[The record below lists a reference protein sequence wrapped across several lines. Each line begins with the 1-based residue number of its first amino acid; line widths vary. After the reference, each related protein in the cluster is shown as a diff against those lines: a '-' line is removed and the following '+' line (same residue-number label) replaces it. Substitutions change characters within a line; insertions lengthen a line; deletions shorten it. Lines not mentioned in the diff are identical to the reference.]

1 MHFPLTRQCLRLA
14 IKMGS
19 LFCLS
24 WSVSAAPL
32 INEIMYHP
40 AHDLDDPEPIA
51 EEFIEFHNP
60 GTIAV
65 SLNDWKITRGVNFT
79 FLDVTIPANGFVVV
93 AANLEAFAAKYGDV
107 GVPVLGPWTG
117 KLSNGLEQVRI
128 EDAEGNNVDSV
139 TYSDQG
145 DWAQRIEGRRVQS
158 FTGWDWNDE
167 HDGEGASL
175 ELQNPA
181 LTNNLGLNWAA
192 SPEGGTP
199 GKPNSVASDNVAPLI
214 TNVRHRPAIPQSNE
228 TVTIR
233 ADFIDETDLIDEAPT
248 ATMASVHYRVA
259 KRDPGD
265 FIELA
270 MNDRGEDGDRA
281 AGDGEFAATIS
292 AHEDGTVIEFYLA
305 SSDGANS
312 RTWPTPVDEEG
323 TQAANALYL
332 VTDEVNETDQPL
344 YHVIMTEEGLR
355 TFRRI
360 LSANLN
366 VQTNATFIS
375 EIGDDVEIRYFAGVR
390 ERGAGSR
397 GRSPENW
404 RVNLPN
410 DKPWNNVTAMNLN
423 TQYTYLQYLGAKV
436 CKEADVSAADATVVQ
451 TRLNGSA
458 LVRDRSPAFGSRVHM
473 EVLNGDWVRNHI
485 GASEDTEGNM
495 YSKGRPEHN
504 WRYTLRDRNDPES
517 GPRISS
523 YRSGSWGKGNNEA
536 AADWNDLHDFFF
548 AMQTKGDDPNYLE
561 TISKVA
567 DIDQWVR
574 YFAVMTF
581 MSSGETAINTGVDDD
596 YKMYRRGAPDGRFTI
611 VPHDLDTVFGE
622 GDGSAVTN
630 PRGTLFP
637 MRNNPLGSAKLR
649 PFIDHPVVGAK
660 YYAQLRKL
668 ANTVFHPD
676 NFNPMVDHL
685 LGSWVPER
693 DINNI
698 KDHAERR
705 RAHVLSEI
713 PTEFTAESDLALI
726 DGAYEFRG
734 GESTFS
740 GVFDAGAG
748 ERVTLG
754 GVVADLD
761 SADSEWSIQ
770 LTPEITEEVLMPMGS
785 EWSYLD
791 DGSDQGTAWTEP
803 EYDDAAWAAGV
814 GPLGYGES
822 VVETK
827 IGFGPESG
835 NKFITSYFRTV
846 LDIPDPGIFTDFR
859 VRFLR
864 DDGIAV
870 YVNGTEATRDNLPAN
885 AAFDTPASSGIA
897 GSKEKDPVEG
907 PVNLSSIRAGANT
920 VAVEIHQDKPSSSDL
935 LFDLEFIGLSVSAD
949 FLRPFGTNPGLNAV
963 PVSVLDADGNEV
975 ARRTLKLWNHTSAGT
990 AVEGAIATDTVFA
1003 AANSPYLVSGDLT
1016 VAAGATLTVE
1026 PGTTLFF
1033 GNESRLTVTGRL
1045 VAEGTEDQRIFFSR
1059 EPKANSQDRW
1069 NGIEF
1074 TGNKADNRIAYAIM
1088 EFGDNGEQCI
1098 SVNASRLTLD
1108 HVEWANVDKT
1118 ILELTRP
1125 QVWVS
1130 NCTFPSLT
1138 DSEVITGNGLAG
1150 DDYCVIEGSIFASA
1164 GGASDV
1170 IAFTDSG
1177 SRPGPIVEAYDNTFH
1192 GSSDEVFN
1200 LAGTDAHIEG
1210 NFFTNV
1216 HQAEGTD
1223 GSSNAISASEGDL
1236 TIVRNVFYDVDHA
1249 VLLVNGSRA
1258 DFDHNTVT
1266 MATMAAVNFDDPE
1279 QADVLPG
1286 KEIAMNANI
1295 LRDNNDIIGDGTSAN
1310 GEADPVVAINYSI
1323 VPEAFHAL
1331 GTGNID
1337 ADPLFAGPF
1346 DTDPEDEIEVA
1357 VERNTFRL
1365 QGGSPAIGL
1374 APAGLDAGALVS
1386 AGAVIVDQPGAVTP
1400 ETTATLSVGGPG
1412 LTHYQFRLNGGAWSA
1427 DVAIAEPINLQGLAN
1442 GSQQVEVVGRNSAG
1456 RLQEFADAT
1465 QSLPWTVQ
1473 PTSVAVEINEVLA
1486 DNAGALPLGDTL
1498 PDYIELHNHGAT
1510 PANLAGL
1517 SISDDPDD
1525 PTKFVF
1531 PEATNIPANGHL
1543 ILYADSSTQAG
1554 IHLEFSLGSGGEGV
1568 YLYPANAV
1576 AGTEPID
1583 SIEFGLQ
1590 IADHSI
1596 GRLGPNREWTLTL
1609 PTPGAANRAAVFGD
1623 PSEVVINEWLASPDV
1638 RYGEDFVELYN
1649 PASYPVDVS
1658 GMILNDDLLIE
1669 PPMHLIAS
1677 LSFIGPKGYGV
1688 LDTAM
1693 LGFQLNAYSDA
1704 IALYDASSNIRDVV
1718 HSHGHR
1724 RDVSQGRATDGAPEF
1739 KTFEFPTPGLTNTF
1753 AEVDRT
1759 IIPHDLIA
1767 MDAVW
1772 KYDESGADIGDAW
1785 REPGFDDAAWQS
1797 GAALL
1802 YKESADLPGP
1812 KNTPLSTGKAA
1823 AYYVR
1828 HRFTFDGNRT
1838 NTILKLTHIIDD
1850 GAVFYLNGAEVQ
1862 RFQMPD
1868 GTITF
1873 ETLASDSVSNA
1884 EIEGPEEIPADA
1896 LLKGENV
1903 FAAEMHQKT
1912 IGSSDVVFGMSLE
1925 AEETMFSNADPA
1937 YENALE
1943 LFAGLRI
1950 SEIMYNPVGDA
1961 PMTSGS
1967 PYEFLE
1973 LVNISDIALDLGG
1986 VRFTDGIGFV
1996 FPEMSLQPGANVL
2009 IVKDRTS
2016 FRERY
2021 GVDAAALIAGEY
2033 TGSLSNG
2040 GETIVLQLPDPLG
2053 AAILRFRY
2061 DDAWQESTDGGGRSL
2076 EFTNFSAEPRDWNDR
2091 YQWAESAQDNGTPGG
2106 DTKPPMPT
2114 DTFASWRA
2122 ANGVGS
2128 ETEDD
2133 DLDGILNLMEYA
2145 LDLDPVNGLSAADAA
2160 SLPELAVSNDG
2171 NSLGVE
2177 FLIPKPARTDVIYH
2191 VEGSTSLSQLSW
2203 RFGTVATKNVGGNP
2217 AWLGLEGPVTESD
2230 VPGGKVSVFVTIDQN
2245 AGENRYFRLRV
2256 SK

>member
-1 MHFPLTRQCLRLA
+1 MHFSLTRQCLQLA

-40 AHDLDDPEPIA
+40 AHDLDDPEPIL
-51 EEFIEFHNP
+51 EEFIEIHNP
-60 GTIAV
+60 GEVAA
-65 SLNDWKITRGVNFT
+65 SLNGWKISRGVSFT
-79 FLDVTIPANGFVVV
+79 FPDMMIPANGFVVV
-93 AANLEAFAAKYGDV
+93 AADLEAFAAKYGDV
-107 GVPVLGPWTG
+107 GAPVLGPWTG
-117 KLSNGLEQVRI
+117 KLSNSLEQVRI

-139 TYSDQG
+139 TYSDSG
-145 DWAQRIEGRRVQS
+145 DWAQRIESRRVQRY
-158 FTGWDWNDE
+158 TGWEWSDA
-167 HDGEGASL
+167 HDGDGSSL

-199 GKPNSVASDNVAPLI
+199 GKANSVATDNVAPLI
-214 TNVRHRPAIPQSNE
+214 TNVRHRPAIPKSTE
-228 TVTIR
+228 AVVIR
-233 ADFIDETDLIDEAPT
+233 ADLVDETDT
-248 ATMASVHYRVA
+248 GNVASVHYRVTGEE
-259 KRDPGD
+259 PIE

-281 AGDGEFAATIS
+281 AGDGEFAATIP
-292 AHEDGTVIEFYLA
+292 AHEEDTVIEFYLA
-305 SSDGANS
+305 SGDGVKSRIWPGTVDGDGALS
-312 RTWPTPVDEEG
+312 
-323 TQAANALYL
+323 ANATYI

-344 YHVIMTEEGLR
+344 YHFVMTEEDR
-355 TFRRI
+355 ATFRRI
-360 LSANLN
+360 LSASNNGNQIN

-397 GRSPENW
+397 GSSPESW

-410 DKPWNNVTAMNLN
+410 DRPWNKVSALNLN
-423 TQYTYLQYLGAKV
+423 TNTTWPALVGAKI
-436 CKEADVSAADATVVQ
+436 CKEANVIAPDAIIVQ
-451 TRLNGSA
+451 TRLNGA
-458 LVRDRSPAFGSRVHM
+458 KLENRAGLQYGSRVHI
-473 EVLNGDWVRNHI
+473 ESFNGDFVRNHI
-485 GASEDTEGNM
+485 GTSKETEGNA
-495 YSKGRPEHN
+495 YAKTRPTST
-504 WRYTLRDRNDPES
+504 WRPAYVTRSDPES
-517 GPRISS
+517 GPNIRT
-523 YRSGSWGKGNNEA
+523 YRGQGWSKGNNES
-536 AADWNDLHDFFF
+536 AADWSDLHHFFRV
-548 AMQTKGDDPNYLE
+548 METDDDDPGYYE
-561 TISKVA
+561 AISAVV
-567 DIDQWVR
+567 DVDQWVR

-581 MSSGETAINTGVDDD
+581 MNTQETSIAIGVDDD
-596 YKMYRRGAPDGRFTI
+596 YKMYRSGVDGKFSLI
-611 VPHDLDTVFGE
+611 PHDLDTIFV
-622 GDGSAVTN
+622 GSA
-630 PRGTLFP
+630 RASLFP
-637 MRNNPLGSAKLR
+637 MRAFAKVR
-649 PFIDHPVVGAK
+649 TFIEHPIVGAK
-660 YYAQLRKL
+660 YYAALRKM
-668 ANTVFHPD
+668 ANTVFLPE
-676 NFNPMVDHL
+676 NFDPMVEEM
-685 LGSWVPER
+685 LGSWVGQTTAGR
-693 DINNI
+693 RLIDRM
-698 KDHAERR
+698 KDHASDRR
-705 RAHVLSEI
+705 DHVLSEI
-713 PTEFTAESDLALI
+713 PSEFTAESDLALI

-770 LTPEITEEVLMPMGS
+770 LIPEITEEVIMPMES

-791 DGSDQGTAWTEP
+791 DGSDQGTAWTAP
-803 EYDDAAWAAGV
+803 DYDDAAWATGN
-814 GPLGYGES
+814 GKFGYGEAGLGT
-822 VVETK
+822 E

-846 LDIPDPGIFTDFR
+846 VDIPDPGVYTDFR

-870 YVNGTEATRDNLPAN
+870 FVNGTEGTRDNLPAN

-897 GSKEKDPVEG
+897 GSKEREPVEG
-907 PVNLSSIRAGANT
+907 PVNLSSVRAGANT
-920 VAVEIHQDKPSSSDL
+920 VAVEVHQDKPSSSDL
-935 LFDLEFIGLSVSAD
+935 SFDLEFIGLSVSPD

-963 PVSVLDADGNEV
+963 PVSVFDADGNEV

-990 AVEGAIATDTVFA
+990 AVEGAIATDTVFSV
-1003 AANSPYLVSGDLT
+1003 ANSPYLVSGDLT
-1016 VAAGATLTVE
+1016 VAAGATLTIE

-1033 GNESRLTVTGRL
+1033 GNESRLIVNGRL
-1045 VAEGTEDQRIFFSR
+1045 VAEGTENQRIFFSR
-1059 EPKANSQDRW
+1059 EPKANAQDRW

-1138 DSEVITGNGLAG
+1138 NSEVITGNGLAG
-1150 DDYCVIEGSIFASA
+1150 DDYCVIEGSTFASA
-1164 GGASDV
+1164 AGTSDV
-1170 IAFTDSG
+1170 IGFTDSG
-1177 SRPGPIVEAYDNTFH
+1177 SRPGPIVEAYDNTFQ

-1200 LAGTDAHIEG
+1200 LIGTDAHIEG
-1210 NFFTNV
+1210 NFFKNV
-1216 HQAEGTD
+1216 HQGEGTD
-1223 GSSNAISASEGDL
+1223 GSANAISASEGDL

-1249 VLLVNGSRA
+1249 VLLVNGARA

-1279 QADVLPG
+1279 EADTLPG
-1286 KEIAMNANI
+1286 KEIAMRGNI
-1295 LRDNNDIIGDGTSAN
+1295 LWENNDVIEDGTSAN
-1310 GEADPVVAINYSI
+1310 GEADPVIVIENSI
-1323 VPEAFHAL
+1323 APAAFHGL

-1337 ADPLFAGPF
+1337 ADPLFVGPF

-1357 VERNTFRL
+1357 VVRDTFRL

-1374 APAGLDAGALVS
+1374 GSSGLDAGALVS
-1386 AGAVIVDQPGAVTP
+1386 AGAIIVDQPGAVTP

-1473 PTSVAVEINEVLA
+1473 PSGVAVEINEILA
-1486 DNAGALPLGDTL
+1486 DNAGAHVLGGTF

-1517 SISDDPDD
+1517 SISDDPGD
-1525 PTKFVF
+1525 PTKFPF
-1531 PEATNIPANGHL
+1531 PAGTVIAPNGYL
-1543 ILYADSSTQAG
+1543 LLYADSSSQAG
-1554 IHLEFSLGSGGEGV
+1554 IHLGFSLGSRGEGV

-1576 AGTEPID
+1576 AGTDPID

-1596 GRLGPNREWTLTL
+1596 GRFGPNREWTLTL
-1609 PTPGAANRAAVFGD
+1609 PTPGAANEGAVFGD

-1649 PASYPVDVS
+1649 PAAYPVDVS
-1658 GMILNDDLLIE
+1658 GMLLNDDLLIE
-1669 PPMHLIAS
+1669 PPMHVIAP
-1677 LSFIGPKGYGV
+1677 LSFVGAGGYGV
-1688 LDTAM
+1688 LDTAT
-1693 LGFQLNAYSDA
+1693 LGFQLNTYSDA
-1704 IALYDASSNIRDVV
+1704 IALYDTSSNIRDVV

-1802 YKESADLPGP
+1802 YRESADLPGP
-1812 KNTPLSTGKAA
+1812 KNTPLSTGAAA
-1823 AYYVR
+1823 AYYFR
-1828 HRFTFDGNRT
+1828 HRFTYDGDT
-1838 NTILKLTHIIDD
+1838 SNTILKLTHIIDD
-1850 GAVFYLNGAEVQ
+1850 GAVFYLNGAEVE

-1873 ETLASDSVSNA
+1873 ETLASDSVSNG
-1884 EIEGPEEIPADA
+1884 EIDGPNEIPADA

-1903 FAAEMHQKT
+1903 FAAEIHQKT
-1912 IGSSDVVFGMSLE
+1912 VGSSDVVFGMSLE
-1925 AEETMFSNADPA
+1925 AEETMFSNVDPA

-1950 SEIMYNPVGDA
+1950 SEIMYNPVGVGEL
-1961 PMTSGS
+1961 SGS

-1973 LVNISDIALDLGG
+1973 LVNISDIALNLGG
-1986 VRFTDGIGFV
+1986 VQFTDGISFV

-2009 IVKDRTS
+2009 IVKDLTS
-2016 FRERY
+2016 FKERY
-2021 GVDAAALIAGEY
+2021 GDNAAALVAGEY

-2040 GETIVLQLPDPLG
+2040 GETIALQLPDPLS
-2053 AAILRFRY
+2053 AAILRFQY
-2061 DDAWQESTDGGGRSL
+2061 NDAWQESTDGGGRSL
-2076 EFTNFSAEPRDWNDR
+2076 EFANLSAEPRDWNDR
-2091 YQWAESAQDNGTPGG
+2091 FQWAESAQDNGTPGG

-2114 DTFASWRA
+2114 DTFATWRA

-2128 ETEDD
+2128 EAEDD

-2177 FLIPKPARTDVIYH
+2177 FLIPKPARTDVIYY
-2191 VEGSTSLSQLSW
+2191 VEGSTSLSPLSW
-2203 RFGTVATKNVGGNP
+2203 KFGTVATKNVGGNP

-2230 VPGGKVSVFVTIDQN
+2230 VPGGKVSVFVTVNQN